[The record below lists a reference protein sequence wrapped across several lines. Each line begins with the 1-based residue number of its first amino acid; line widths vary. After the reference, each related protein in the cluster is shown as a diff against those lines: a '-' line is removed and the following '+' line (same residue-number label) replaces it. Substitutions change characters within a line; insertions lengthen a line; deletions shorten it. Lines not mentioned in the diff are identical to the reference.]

1 MRRLLK
7 LIKIFYLA
15 GVSAL
20 VLLVGYSIADS
31 IASKTNAS
39 GTLVNGFRILTVEG
53 SQHLTS
59 FTVYRGDYIKF
70 QIDPKLKDPVLQ
82 IPALSINQRLSP
94 DSKDSPYFKMKK
106 SGTYDFSLGSVTG
119 QIHVINY
126 YRENYRE
133 VTSQEAAV
141 FIKSSQPLILDVRMP
156 SEYKAGRIEGARLI
170 PVQELHRRLHELK
183 DNREEPIL
191 VYCATGNRSTVASKM
206 LNDNGFKDIVN
217 MRYGIY
223 QWAKDGLAVVR

>member
-1 MRRLLK
+1 MRRILK
-7 LIKIFYLA
+7 LKVIGYLA
-15 GVSAL
+15 GVSAI
-20 VLLVGYSIADS
+20 LLLGGYSNANS

-39 GTLVNGFRILTVEG
+39 GTLVNGFRILDVEG
-53 SQHLTS
+53 SQHSTS

-70 QIDPKLKDPVLQ
+70 HIDHSLKDPVLQ
-82 IPALSINQRLSP
+82 IPALSINQRLSSE
-94 DSKDSPYFKMKK
+94 SKNSPYFKMKK

-126 YRENYRE
+126 HRENYRE

-141 FIKSSQPLILDVRMP
+141 FIKSQPFILDVRTP
-156 SEYKAGRIEGARLI
+156 REYKAGHIKGARLI

-183 DNREEPIL
+183 DIREEPIL
-191 VYCATGNRSTVASKM
+191 VYCATGNRSTVASKI

-217 MRYGIY
+217 MRYGIF
-223 QWAKDGLAVVR
+223 QWAKDGLTVVR